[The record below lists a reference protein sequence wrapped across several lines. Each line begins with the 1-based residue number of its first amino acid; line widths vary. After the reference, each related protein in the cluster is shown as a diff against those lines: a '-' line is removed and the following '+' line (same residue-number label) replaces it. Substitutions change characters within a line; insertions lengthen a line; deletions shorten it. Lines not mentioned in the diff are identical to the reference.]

1 MSTSFIVILTVA
13 GCILLVGGGFFYF
26 LWRRRM
32 EESALDEP
40 GSNEQEDPT
49 IELLKKVR
57 KIEIKT
63 KGISRHIFSGEY
75 HSAFKGRGMSFSE
88 VRSYQYGDD
97 VRNIDW
103 NVTARTGDPYVKIFE
118 EERELT
124 VMLLIDMSR
133 SAFFGTKN
141 QFKNEILTEIC
152 AILAFSAINNN
163 DKVGVIFFSNRIEKF
178 IPPKKGRSHIL
189 RIIRELID
197 FKPQGRGTDIGKTLE
212 YFNNVVKKR
221 SICFLLSDFLDKGYE
236 QALRIAARKHD
247 IIGLQLT
254 DPRELELPN
263 VGLLRVEDAES
274 GKIKWL
280 DTASPTVN
288 AEYLKQFKDYRE
300 YSREAFVKTSADF
313 VSINSGDDYV
323 NELLK
328 FFRRR
333 TK

>member
-1 MSTSFIVILTVA
+1 MSTGLIVILIVV
-13 GCILLVGGGFFYF
+13 GILLLVGGGFFLF
-26 LWRRRM
+26 QRRRKI
-32 EESALDEP
+32 EDEVLENA
-40 GSNEQEDPT
+40 GQDEDEDPT
-49 IELLKKVR
+49 VELLKKVR

-133 SAFFGTKN
+133 SAFFGTRN

-163 DKVGVIFFSNRIEKF
+163 DKVGVIFFSNKIEKF

-197 FKPQGRGTDIGKTLE
+197 FKPEGQGTDIGMTLE

-221 SICFLLSDFLDKGYE
+221 SICFLMSDFFATDYE
-236 QALRIAARKHD
+236 QALSIAARKHD
-247 IIGLQLT
+247 IIGIQLV
-254 DPRELELPN
+254 DPREEELPN
-263 VGLLRVEDAES
+263 VGLLRVEDAETGS
-274 GKIKWL
+274 VKWL
-280 DTASPTVN
+280 DTTSGSVREA
-288 AEYLKQFKDYRE
+288 YLKEYKTYRDYCRN
-300 YSREAFVKTSADF
+300 AFMKTSADF
-313 VSINSGDDYV
+313 VTIKSDDDYV

-328 FFRRR
+328 FFKRRS
-333 TK
+333 K

>member
-1 MSTSFIVILTVA
+1 LSTGIIVILVVL
-13 GCILLVGGGFFYF
+13 GILLLVGGGFFLYQ
-26 LWRRRM
+26 RRRKV
-32 EESALDEP
+32 EDAILNDSEVNDE
-40 GSNEQEDPT
+40 EDPT
-49 IELLKKVR
+49 VELLKKVR

-163 DKVGVIFFSNRIEKF
+163 DKVGVIFFSNKIEK
-178 IPPKKGRSHIL
+178 I
-189 RIIRELID
+189 
-197 FKPQGRGTDIGKTLE
+197 
-212 YFNNVVKKR
+212 
-221 SICFLLSDFLDKGYE
+221 
-236 QALRIAARKHD
+236 
-247 IIGLQLT
+247 
-254 DPRELELPN
+254 
-263 VGLLRVEDAES
+263 
-274 GKIKWL
+274 
-280 DTASPTVN
+280 
-288 AEYLKQFKDYRE
+288 
-300 YSREAFVKTSADF
+300 YSA
-313 VSINSGDDYV
+313 
-323 NELLK
+323 
-328 FFRRR
+328 
-333 TK
+333 